1 MCGSCRAVNQA
12 MGRVIRHRRDYGAII
27 MCDERFQTAGA
38 RKQLSSWLRGLVQ
51 VYPNFGSVSGS
62 LTKFFRV
69 RALTSLHS
77 LSLHL
82 VVALCLLALQSTYTV
97 QLPAQPAI
105 AMHFCTACRARM
117 LGQERKGISVA
128 HSKDCDSLC
137 IFTSTYHWSHIMLL
151 MLDKPCLAVM
161 F

>member
-1 MCGSCRAVNQA
+1 MCRAVNQA

-77 LSLHL
+77 LSLHP
-82 VVALCLLALQSTYTV
+82 VPARHLLAVYLCSAAASTPCVTHRMGKGYKFDVRMPISLIYGLSVIPCHYAASLYSLQ
-97 QLPAQPAI
+97 
-105 AMHFCTACRARM
+105 
-117 LGQERKGISVA
+117 G
-128 HSKDCDSLC
+128 
-137 IFTSTYHWSHIMLL
+137 
-151 MLDKPCLAVM
+151 
-161 F
+161 

>member
-1 MCGSCRAVNQA
+1 

-77 LSLHL
+77 LSLQP
-82 VVALCLLALQSTYTV
+82 VIALHLLAT
-97 QLPAQPAI
+97 
-105 AMHFCTACRARM
+105 
-117 LGQERKGISVA
+117 
-128 HSKDCDSLC
+128 
-137 IFTSTYHWSHIMLL
+137 
-151 MLDKPCLAVM
+151 CL
-161 F
+161 

>member
-1 MCGSCRAVNQA
+1 

-69 RALTSLHS
+69 RRLRCLHS
-77 LSLHL
+77 LSSLHHCQLHMVHAALSHNSLLQQLLQPARNIYPEHVACSLHL
-82 VVALCLLALQSTYTV
+82 PSVHLTARAQCLHLLNAAGCITHHCTRSALQPDSTAT
-97 QLPAQPAI
+97 
-105 AMHFCTACRARM
+105 
-117 LGQERKGISVA
+117 
-128 HSKDCDSLC
+128 LC
-137 IFTSTYHWSHIMLL
+137 N
-151 MLDKPCLAVM
+151 A
-161 F
+161 

>member
-1 MCGSCRAVNQA
+1 

-69 RALTSLHS
+69 RACT
-77 LSLHL
+77 
-82 VVALCLLALQSTYTV
+82 TY
-97 QLPAQPAI
+97 
-105 AMHFCTACRARM
+105 
-117 LGQERKGISVA
+117 
-128 HSKDCDSLC
+128 
-137 IFTSTYHWSHIMLL
+137 
-151 MLDKPCLAVM
+151 CLATCTTCLGTAPVQSLLC
-161 F
+161 